1 MRALAAGCKQEED
14 VVAAMG
20 LDHDTARARR
30 LMDDLVREG
39 LAARDG
45 GVLRLP

>member
-1 MRALAAGCKQEED
+1 MRALATGCRPEAD
-14 VVAAMG
+14 VIAAMG

-30 LMDDLVREG
+30 LVDDLVREG

-45 GVLRLP
+45 GVLSLP